1 MIGLKTVNDIS
12 LCTSCIITAAKIIQ
26 NIQSDDNKYLN
37 SIMENIFYILSN
49 SEIDK
54 SLKPISLNI
63 ISELF
68 LSCKNQCFNYYEQSM
83 NFILS
88 AMQVSIYI
96 DKLKDDD
103 DIINY
108 YYQLRESIISSLTY
122 IFNAV
127 CEKNLQKDFIKYLY
141 NIMKYINS
149 ICLNDEN
156 EIILEESLGLIID
169 FYNQYQTEM
178 KKLIDLNVMDNIYNK
193 LKYFS
198 QINGNDRLGNII
210 EYSKKN

>member
-1 MIGLKTVNDIS
+1 
-12 LCTSCIITAAKIIQ
+12 
-26 NIQSDDNKYLN
+26 
-37 SIMENIFYILSN
+37 
-49 SEIDK
+49 
-54 SLKPISLNI
+54 
-63 ISELF
+63 
-68 LSCKNQCFNYYEQSM
+68 
-83 NFILS
+83 
-88 AMQVSIYI
+88 
-96 DKLKDDD
+96 
-103 DIINY
+103 
-108 YYQLRESIISSLTY
+108 
-122 IFNAV
+122 
-127 CEKNLQKDFIKYLY
+127 
-141 NIMKYINS
+141 MKYINS